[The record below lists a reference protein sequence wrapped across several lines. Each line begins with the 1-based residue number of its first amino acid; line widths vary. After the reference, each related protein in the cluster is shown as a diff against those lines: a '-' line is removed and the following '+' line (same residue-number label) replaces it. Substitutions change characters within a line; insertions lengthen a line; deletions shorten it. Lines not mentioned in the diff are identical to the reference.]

1 MSIASMTG
9 YIPWHT
15 GHIMRHHNQDTQR
28 RNLRAGDFQFCSK
41 YVGQTLIA
49 IFQNLSAARTSLW
62 LPAVSESSCATP
74 TCVRCLIWDPLE
86 MTFQPTRQ
94 PILILFVTHH
104 SFCPFSWHWHGW
116 VCDFP
121 TLSMRPFERSYA
133 LELVWRSGRQAMDGW
148 MGKNL
153 FHSAA
158 LSCWALSFHLSVWCR
173 SRMPTLSSACDC
185 FGMCALTY
193 GCLHSK
199 NDEQWA
205 STIRFVVQ
213 GVAFFSP
220 FQRSKGEVPVQC
232 RSRSSISRFHFPY
245 WSFTFLF
252 SKSTLLCLP

>member
-1 MSIASMTG
+1 M
-9 YIPWHT
+9 
-15 GHIMRHHNQDTQR
+15 
-28 RNLRAGDFQFCSK
+28 
-41 YVGQTLIA
+41 
-49 IFQNLSAARTSLW
+49 
-62 LPAVSESSCATP
+62 
-74 TCVRCLIWDPLE
+74 
-86 MTFQPTRQ
+86 
-94 PILILFVTHH
+94 THH

-158 LSCWALSFHLSVWCR
+158 LSCWASFHLSVWCR

-185 FGMCALTY
+185 FGMCALTF

-213 GVAFFSP
+213 GWLSFHHFSVP
-220 FQRSKGEVPVQC
+220 KVKYAYSAEVGVLFQD
-232 RSRSSISRFHFPY
+232 SIFHIDHLHVYF
-245 WSFTFLF
+245 
-252 SKSTLLCLP
+252 